1 MTEDLT
7 LQRRLGYRILRWV
20 LSAAILA
27 GSVLSVLQIV
37 NDARYVSSELD
48 HHALQTVELVREAAT
63 QAIFSLDSALGEQVI
78 SGLFGQEELHEAVIS
93 HPDGEILAQHQR
105 PLTESSYRK
114 LTDWIF
120 DRTRAYTTELHR
132 NDIVSSGKPVV
143 YGQLRVTYDTA
154 PAAAAWVERSA
165 LTFLVGILRAVIVG
179 LVLFVVV
186 YWLMTKPLQ
195 NLVRAL
201 MKVDPDHPDRHLLSP
216 PGGHRGDELDILV
229 RVINQLLISIQESR
243 RRHED
248 AENRA
253 NELSRHDQL
262 TGLPSRETILSTL
275 GSTLADCQGQRNR
288 VAVYCCG
295 IDDFKTINEQLGY
308 QTGDRILKA
317 MAERLNDPVAS
328 HRLLAGRL
336 SGDQFVVIAN
346 QLEDQYEAAELA
358 EYLLALFN
366 DPVRFESSSLQ
377 VTATIGVAMY
387 PTDATEPD
395 HLLQHAEQ
403 TMTLAKAEAN
413 NHSRFYIASVDQ
425 EIRARKQLEKELSQ
439 ALRNQEFHL
448 VYQPQISLQSNRIIG
463 AEALLRWTH
472 PERGMVPPDDFI
484 PLAELNG
491 SIVEI
496 GQWVLDE
503 ACRQAA
509 AWAANGMPLRIAVN
523 LSAVQLR
530 QPDIV
535 GTILATLGR
544 HEIPPG
550 RLELEVT
557 ETGFMENL
565 EDAVE
570 KLRQLNSA
578 GINIAVDDFG
588 TGYSSL
594 TYLKRMPVQHLK
606 IDKQFVRDL
615 LINED
620 DTRIA
625 NTIIDL
631 GKSLNL
637 AVIAEGVETHEQE
650 FYLRQRGCQ
659 IAQGYHFSRP
669 LLPGAFIEF
678 VETFHGKLEENMEN
692 HHYK

>member
-1 MTEDLT
+1 M
-7 LQRRLGYRILRWV
+7 QRRLGYRILRWV

-27 GSVLSVLQIV
+27 GCILSVLQIV
-37 NDARYVSSELD
+37 SDARYVSSELD
-48 HHALQTVELVREAAT
+48 RDARQSVELVREAAT
-63 QAIFSLDSALGEQVI
+63 QAVFSLDEELGNQVI
-78 SGLFGQEELHEAVIS
+78 GGLFGQQELHQASIT
-93 HPDGEILAQHQR
+93 HPDGNVLAEHQR
-105 PLTESSYRK
+105 PLAQSGYRD
-114 LTDWIF
+114 LTDRIF
-120 DRTRAYTTELHR
+120 DQTRSYTTDLKR
-132 NDIVSSGKPVV
+132 NVVGASGEPVV

-154 PAAAAWVERSA
+154 IAATAWVERSA
-165 LTFLVGILRAVIVG
+165 LTLLVGILRAVIVG

-186 YWLMTKPLQ
+186 HWLITKPLQ

-201 MKVDPDHPDRHLLSP
+201 IRVDPDHPDRHLLNRP
-216 PGGHRGDELDILV
+216 TGHKRDELDVLV
-229 RVINQLLISIQESR
+229 QVINQLLTSIQDSR

-253 NELSRHDQL
+253 NELIHHDQL
-262 TGLPSRETILSTL
+262 TGLPRRETILTTL
-275 GSTLADCQGQRNR
+275 GSSLADCRKNHDKL
-288 VAVYCCG
+288 AVYCCG
-295 IDDFKTINEQLGY
+295 IDDFKSINEQLGY
-308 QTGDRILKA
+308 ETGDGILKI
-317 MAERLNDPVAS
+317 MAQRLTEPGTPR
-328 HRLLAGRL
+328 RLLAGRL

-346 QLEDQYEAAELA
+346 PVEDQYEAAELG
-358 EYLLALFN
+358 EYLLSLFN
-366 DPVRFESSSLQ
+366 EPVSVKRRSLQ
-377 VTATIGVAMY
+377 ITATIGVAMY
-387 PTDATEPD
+387 PVDASEPD
-395 HLLQHAEQ
+395 HLLQHAEH
-403 TMTLAKAEAN
+403 TMTLAKAEAT

-425 EIRARKQLEKELSQ
+425 EIRARKQLEKDLSQ
-439 ALRNQEFHL
+439 ALRNHEFHL
-448 VYQPQISLQSNRIIG
+448 VYQPQISLQSDRIIG
-463 AEALLRWTH
+463 AEALIRWTH
-472 PERGMVPPDDFI
+472 PERGMVPPDEFI

-491 SIVEI
+491 TIVDI

-509 AWAANGMPLRIAVN
+509 SWAAAGMPLRIAVN

-606 IDKQFVRDL
+606 IDKQFVQDL
-615 LINED
+615 LVNED

-631 GKSLNL
+631 GRSLNL
-637 AVIAEGVETHEQE
+637 AVIAEGVETQEQE

-669 LLPGAFIEF
+669 LLPEAFVKF
-678 VETFHGKLEENMEN
+678 VEAFHGKLEENVEN
-692 HHYK
+692 QPYK